1 LLRLLAQGRISE
13 FHTELEAIGSQH
25 LKNIY
30 ISHPI
35 AIEQALMEGSYNK
48 VGENTLAPDSENCP
62 SHSYSIR
69 FYSFRSGEL
78 ELTSL
83 LKNTHSLWIF

>member
-1 LLRLLAQGRISE
+1 MPVAHTFMPLPSCLGLNLLRLLAQGRISD
-13 FHTELEAIGSQH
+13 FHIELEAIGSQH

-48 VGENTLAPDSENCP
+48 V
-62 SHSYSIR
+62 YIYR
-69 FYSFRSGEL
+69 IQ
-78 ELTSL
+78 SL
-83 LKNTHSLWIF
+83 LRFQLFNSY